1 MWNYT
6 YSTIRDATHSCMG
19 VGKVETKTGYK
30 MELDI
35 LFQGGVVLNFTYAKV
50 PIQSL
55 GPNNRYGRNYSTT
68 STTSFF
74 IGRGPD

>member
-30 MELDI
+30 MELGI
-35 LFQGGVVLNFTYAKV
+35 LGDPQNDPV
-50 PIQSL
+50 
-55 GPNNRYGRNYSTT
+55 
-68 STTSFF
+68 SF
-74 IGRGPD
+74 